1 MGGGW
6 LARSGI
12 FAPVFGLIYPY
23 GIVLQAIAI
32 LHFVRRRPETYW
44 LWIILMFGGVGALI
58 YIVVEVIPD
67 AGLLRGAFE
76 VFPRRK
82 RIKELEGLVL
92 DNPSVGNYEELG
104 DLYLDDQQ
112 FARARE
118 CFDKVLAKSATVD
131 PFYRRALCEIA
142 LDDFPAAAADLDQVV
157 TRDPKYDY
165 QRAAGLRAHVFAKLG
180 QCDEAERLFAGVL
193 QTSTLSETQYN
204 YASFLAA
211 EGRRDEARE
220 WAERILRKKATM
232 PDYIRRRERPWFR
245 KAKALLKKLN

>member
-1 MGGGW
+1 M
-6 LARSGI
+6 
-12 FAPVFGLIYPY
+12 FGLIYPY
-23 GIVLQAIAI
+23 GIVLQALAI

-58 YIVVEVIPD
+58 YIAVEVIPD
-67 AGLLRGAFE
+67 AGLLRGSFQ

-82 RIKELEGLVL
+82 RIKQLEGLVL

-104 DLYLDDQQ
+104 DLYLDDAQ

-118 CFDKVLAKSATVD
+118 CFDKVLAKTESTD
-131 PFYRRALCEIA
+131 PFYRRALCEIG
-142 LDDFPAAAADLDQVV
+142 LNDFAAAASDLERVIA
-157 TRDPKYDY
+157 REPKYDY
-165 QRAAGLRAHVFAKLG
+165 QRAAGLLAHALAKTN
-180 QCDEAERLFAGVL
+180 QRDKANALFAETL

-204 YASFLAA
+204 YACFLAA
-211 EGRRDEARE
+211 EGRKDEARE

-245 KAKALLKKLN
+245 KAKALLKRLK